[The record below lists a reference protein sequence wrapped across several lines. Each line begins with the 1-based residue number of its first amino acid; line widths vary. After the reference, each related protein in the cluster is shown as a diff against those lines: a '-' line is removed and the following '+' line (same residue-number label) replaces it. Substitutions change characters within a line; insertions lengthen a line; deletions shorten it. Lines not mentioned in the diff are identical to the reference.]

1 MTSWAIVREAR
12 RRAGLTQ
19 RELAARAGTSQSA
32 IARIERGR
40 QIPSVETLQRILR
53 ACDLEMRFQIVT
65 HVRHAGDLIYATLE
79 LPPEARLRV
88 AEDVACP
95 LYYRSL
101 ASAETLTMTTRA
113 GWLDLCTRPAGG
125 QSYDTLAP
133 NAHTYELFGFR
144 ARVASLDDV
153 IRSKEAASRDKDLR
167 SLATLRDLQKRLGS

>member
-32 IARIERGR
+32 IARLERGR
-40 QIPSVETLQRILR
+40 QIPSVETL
-53 ACDLEMRFQIVT
+53 
-65 HVRHAGDLIYATLE
+65 
-79 LPPEARLRV
+79 
-88 AEDVACP
+88 
-95 LYYRSL
+95 
-101 ASAETLTMTTRA
+101 TMTARA

-133 NAHTYELFGFR
+133 NAQTYELFGFR
-144 ARVASLDDV
+144 VRVASLDDV